1 MLALLA
7 DAEALAAEAGL
18 RAAAHAALLPL
29 AARLEGDA
37 ELFPRASE
45 ALFRVASVP
54 SAGSQL
60 AARIGRL
67 KDELAR
73 QRRLAAER
81 ATFAAQLAAFEASVA
96 KAMELTGFP
105 LPGIDSAE
113 EISALQAEGKAQ
125 AEALV
130 PAPEGAT
137 AEQRAAA
144 DELML
149 MWLDVQPP
157 LSRRAVDCVVAAG
170 ASLTE
175 KKLHDEY
182 ASLATKFDAW
192 HGRSLSLLTL
202 SADAHAVGA
211 ADVLKAVELAEAQ
224 LAEGEAHCRRAN
236 DLVREMAAAGVEKSN
251 PSSLTLAAMAARLA
265 QVKTMSV
272 ALAAAAKAA
281 PPLADPSPVVAALHE
296 LAVGVAGKKKES
308 GPGKLIRRLSGSRPS
323 VEATVLAPLP
333 ADQAGFVS
341 VEAHESNGAITP
353 TSFDPFPADR
363 MTIPGRPLPAGTFN
377 RDAHAFSVLEQINRA
392 RTNPKGYAAFLSS
405 HLGGCYSGTTF
416 SPPWGGIAEGES
428 ALQDLIATLNKM
440 APSAA
445 LRLVAPMSECS
456 QQLADEIA
464 AAATAATPRTSGGA
478 TPRTSAAAAGSP
490 LSERLLARGKWSG
503 SAGEA
508 VAFGVRQP
516 EAIVAMLLVSDGDT
530 GRRNREFLLKGDLR
544 SAGFGLADHAAQ
556 GSVSVIT
563 LVTLFARAL
572 KESTTVECQGAA
584 SEKFQEV
591 LDAIPSQEARAVATD
606 ALVQGKKVTL
616 EYNPDGVQIIVE
628 ERDGSKQVSRLQWG

>member
-1 MLALLA
+1 
-7 DAEALAAEAGL
+7 
-18 RAAAHAALLPL
+18 
-29 AARLEGDA
+29 
-37 ELFPRASE
+37 
-45 ALFRVASVP
+45 
-54 SAGSQL
+54 
-60 AARIGRL
+60 
-67 KDELAR
+67 
-73 QRRLAAER
+73 
-81 ATFAAQLAAFEASVA
+81 
-96 KAMELTGFP
+96 MELTGFP

-113 EISALQAEGKAQ
+113 EISALQGEGKAQ

-265 QVKTMSV
+265 QVKTMSA

-363 MTIPGRPLPAGTFN
+363 MTIPGRPLP
-377 RDAHAFSVLEQINRA
+377 RA
-392 RTNPKGYAAFLSS
+392 RSTATPTRFRCSSRSTARAPTRRVRCLLSS

-416 SPPWGGIAEGES
+416 SPPWGGAS
-428 ALQDLIATLNKM
+428 
-440 APSAA
+440 P
-445 LRLVAPMSECS
+445 P
-456 QQLADEIA
+456 
-464 AAATAATPRTSGGA
+464 PRARPPCRIS
-478 TPRTSAAAAGSP
+478 SP
-490 LSERLLARGKWSG
+490 L
-503 SAGEA
+503 
-508 VAFGVRQP
+508 
-516 EAIVAMLLVSDGDT
+516 
-530 GRRNREFLLKGDLR
+530 
-544 SAGFGLADHAAQ
+544 
-556 GSVSVIT
+556 
-563 LVTLFARAL
+563 
-572 KESTTVECQGAA
+572 
-584 SEKFQEV
+584 
-591 LDAIPSQEARAVATD
+591 
-606 ALVQGKKVTL
+606 
-616 EYNPDGVQIIVE
+616 
-628 ERDGSKQVSRLQWG
+628 